1 MSRQGET
8 EELIA
13 GLIDRALDAANRGDI
28 NTAQRLAGEVLAE
41 DATNAEAGEL
51 LASERWGV
59 GELRRATLMFCDL
72 VGSTELSTRQEPERY
87 RTVVR
92 QYKAKCRS
100 VIEDG
105 YDGHVVGSKGDG
117 LLALFGVPRAH
128 GNDVERAIRAGL
140 DVVESVHELSDLTQ
154 QKIGESLDVRVAVH
168 RGIVYLDN
176 EEDDVYGLAVNV
188 AARLESLAEPG
199 TVVVSEAVRRLAD
212 ATFVLEAQPPR
223 PVKGVSEPLQPYKVG
238 GIRPGARKAQDRA
251 RSPLVGRTEE
261 LARIE
266 RAWRQVQE
274 RSVERPIAVLL
285 RGEAGIGKS
294 RIAGAVVD
302 MVRRDGATVVELS
315 GSPFHVDTGFHPVRM
330 LIEQRAGLVK
340 GAGGADALRRLRAEL
355 VGAGMEPDSLV
366 PLLAPILG
374 IPPSAGY
381 EPARSAG
388 RKLAEEIS
396 HGAISYVAACL
407 DGGPALLLAE
417 DLQWYDESTRALLDR
432 LIGRLGASLLVVLTG
447 RPDVSPPT
455 RAEVVE
461 VAPLSADESQA
472 LLDAIGL
479 EQLDP
484 DHRRALVTRGDGVP
498 LYLEELARATA
509 DSPAGGATPSRTDGD
524 GAAVP
529 DLLYELLVARL
540 YATPAA
546 APVAAAA
553 ATIGTEIDH
562 ALLAEIVDIPFQ
574 ELQRAIE
581 VLHTEQVLERQGGQH
596 SRFRHDLLRDVAY
609 ELQPPS
615 KRYQLH
621 ARIGDILM
629 RRRTENDVADWALI
643 ANHFEQAGRRAA
655 AADAFEHAA
664 AQARQRGAFDE
675 AKSNL
680 TKAIESI
687 EGLPASVG
695 RDRREVELRLQ
706 RGFFASTVEGNGS
719 ASAAVD
725 YGRCL
730 SLAGLDAHDEEMFR
744 TLIVLWGYFAIRGEL
759 ERARQV
765 LVILRGALDGPRER
779 WRAFNAAG
787 FGMLDW
793 WGGRVAEAHEQLE
806 EAASGARAVE
816 PGDEMLSSWLNP
828 MDPQVAVHIH
838 LALAR
843 FTRGL
848 RAGADGALADAEMA
862 AARLEFP
869 QGAFSAAYVH
879 WYAAWMQLES
889 KEFDG
894 ADESL
899 QRLMDLSLEHGF
911 DGFVLMGA
919 MQQAAAEGLRVLHSS
934 ATPRVLERC
943 AGTLQGLIATW
954 DQFQVKM
961 MLPFYWTVLG
971 AVVAETGDLPGARA
985 HFESSL
991 AIAKTTGGHLYDA
1004 ETLRRA
1010 AALSRDPAEKI
1021 SGLRDACRTARAQ
1034 GARLF
1039 ELRVALDLWEHDPH
1053 AYATDLRAAARQFT
1067 ANARYPEVARALAA
1081 LARTS

>member
-51 LASERWGV
+51 MASERWGV

-87 RTVVR
+87 RAVVR

-238 GIRPGARKAQDRA
+238 GIRAGARNAQDRA

-330 LIEQRAGLVK
+330 LIEQRAGLAK
-340 GAGGADALRRLRAEL
+340 RAGGADALRRLRAEL

-407 DGGPALLLAE
+407 DGGPALLIAE

-479 EQLDP
+479 EKLDP
-484 DHRRALVTRGDGVP
+484 DHRRALVARGDGVP

-596 SRFRHDLLRDVAY
+596 SRFRHNLLRDVAY

-806 EAASGARAVE
+806 EAASGARGRTGRRDAVVVAQ
-816 PGDEMLSSWLNP
+816 PDGSAGRRPHSSG
-828 MDPQVAVHIH
+828 AG
-838 LALAR
+838 ALHAR
-843 FTRGL
+843 SAGRGRR
-848 RAGADGALADAEMA
+848 RAGRRGDGSCAPGVPAGRVLGGIRALVCGVDATRVERVRRRRRIAPTAHGPVTRARVRRLRSDGGHATGGGRGPAGVAFLGGATRARAVCRNAAGSHRDMGSVPGQDDAALLLDGARRRGRRDGGLAPGPVPTSSPRWRSRRRREPTCTTP
-862 AARLEFP
+862 RR
-869 QGAFSAAYVH
+869 SAAPP
-879 WYAAWMQLES
+879 L
-889 KEFDG
+889 
-894 ADESL
+894 
-899 QRLMDLSLEHGF
+899 
-911 DGFVLMGA
+911 
-919 MQQAAAEGLRVLHSS
+919 
-934 ATPRVLERC
+934 
-943 AGTLQGLIATW
+943 
-954 DQFQVKM
+954 
-961 MLPFYWTVLG
+961 
-971 AVVAETGDLPGARA
+971 
-985 HFESSL
+985 
-991 AIAKTTGGHLYDA
+991 
-1004 ETLRRA
+1004 
-1010 AALSRDPAEKI
+1010 
-1021 SGLRDACRTARAQ
+1021 
-1034 GARLF
+1034 
-1039 ELRVALDLWEHDPH
+1039 
-1053 AYATDLRAAARQFT
+1053 
-1067 ANARYPEVARALAA
+1067 
-1081 LARTS
+1081 